1 MNGPSRTDLE
11 MIGDR
16 LEQAEAILA
25 YEGTLTRRLI
35 AVRELLSLSDS
46 GTLPTRAMRKHWTD
60 ILETMLKLD
69 AHVAAAA
76 DVADV
81 LRQVEALRRTVRAHE
96 ADIGS

>member
-25 YEGTLTRRLI
+25 YEGMLTRRLI
-35 AVRELLSLSDS
+35 AVRELLSQSDTAS
-46 GTLPTRAMRKHWTD
+46 LPTLSMRKRWID

-69 AHVAAAA
+69 ANVAVAAEG
-76 DVADV
+76 
-81 LRQVEALRRTVRAHE
+81 R
-96 ADIGS
+96 